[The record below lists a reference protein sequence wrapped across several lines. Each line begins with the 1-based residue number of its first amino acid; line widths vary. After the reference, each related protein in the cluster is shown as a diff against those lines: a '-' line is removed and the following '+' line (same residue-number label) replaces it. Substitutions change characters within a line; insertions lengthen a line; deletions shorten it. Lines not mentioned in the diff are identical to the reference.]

1 MTAITAAA
9 SAVGELW
16 REIVEAETFLLINL
30 YEWLGEIK
38 RSFFETNTES
48 ISFRVVLSFL
58 VCVSHSPQFNE
69 SQSIWL
75 LALCLLIR
83 LSFFENDSF
92 STSSHPPKDNENAF
106 QAPGFLSRL
115 PYEGLFINLW
125 STSKQIK
132 VW

>member
-58 VCVSHSPQFNE
+58 VCVSYSLNSMNRSPFDCWLFVYWSVCLFLRMIHSLHHRTHQRTMKTPFKHPAFCFGYHMKD
-69 SQSIWL
+69 S
-75 LALCLLIR
+75 LLI
-83 LSFFENDSF
+83 
-92 STSSHPPKDNENAF
+92 
-106 QAPGFLSRL
+106 
-115 PYEGLFINLW
+115 YEARQ
-125 STSKQIK
+125 SK
-132 VW
+132 